1 MILTKFLQ
9 LPRRLDIPTPY
20 GYCGADCFMYYLE
33 IHHLGKCAEIG
44 YYRPVSH
51 LESGLHPEILIRVS
65 DIISNWQVE
74 LAIDKIRRF
83 LKEKNY
89 LQYGSVGD

>member
-1 MILTKFLQ
+1 
-9 LPRRLDIPTPY
+9 
-20 GYCGADCFMYYLE
+20 
-33 IHHLGKCAEIG
+33 
-44 YYRPVSH
+44 